1 MMMTLLPSRKSTK
14 DITYDSMY
22 KYLKDNIR
30 VVSVSLSDREASM
43 VDEMKALNKLCSV
56 KTSISFLF
64 SLYVIFL
71 NISQFNILL
80 QGIGT
85 NRIPVNI

>member
-1 MMMTLLPSRKSTK
+1 MDLLPSRKSTK
-14 DITYDSMY
+14 DITYNSVY
-22 KYLKDNIR
+22 KYLKENIR
-30 VVSVSLSDREASM
+30 VVSVSLYDREASM

-64 SLYVIFL
+64 SSYVIFL
-71 NISQFNILL
+71 NTSQFNILS
-80 QGIGT
+80 QDIGT